1 MAMKALQNNLFHI
14 FAPLRHSPEHYCII
28 SNPSPLRATL
38 LISPILSS
46 SGRRCRR
53 SDAPRLLSTS
63 TQHLAEAAGDPAS
76 SAGVPWGLLLQ
87 LLVGLPVALWT
98 WKSLMLVI
106 FQRRLVY
113 LPYFPPGSRT
123 QELPRST
130 GTHDHPLLVGLALHK
145 IRFPSTRESP
155 TLDGLLVLPMKPLA
169 SSTSSLDG
177 LVFYLQG
184 NAGNTLARLPV
195 FRELLVPPGTGGG
208 GQGGWLKLG
217 VFALSPR
224 GYWSSEGPLPFP
236 FTALTRPAYR
246 LHQRGVVAD
255 YARVLEELA
264 AHTTGPLASVPIWV
278 HGHSL
283 GGAVA
288 AQLLSHIFF
297 SNHPGTAATRSRL
310 AGLILE
316 NPLPSVPHM
325 VKLLYPSRYV
335 PYHYLAPFVRDTWDT
350 RSPSCSSRAS
360 TTNWFPIPSLRNSTA
375 II

>member
-1 MAMKALQNNLFHI
+1 
-14 FAPLRHSPEHYCII
+14 
-28 SNPSPLRATL
+28 
-38 LISPILSS
+38 
-46 SGRRCRR
+46 
-53 SDAPRLLSTS
+53 
-63 TQHLAEAAGDPAS
+63 
-76 SAGVPWGLLLQ
+76 
-87 LLVGLPVALWT
+87 
-98 WKSLMLVI
+98 MLVI

-155 TLDGLLVLPMKPLA
+155 TLDGLLVLPKKPLA
-169 SSTSSLDG
+169 SPTSSLDG
-177 LVFYLQG
+177 LVFYLQGTPHSFSVSSIVWFKLIFMGDMNSQHIGVG

-264 AHTTGPLASVPIWV
+264 GHTTGPLASVPIWV

-335 PYHYLAPFVRDTWDT
+335 PYHYLSPFVRDTWDT
-350 RSPSCSSRAS
+350 RSALASFAGRLPIMFIQSEHDELVPHSVTQELYRHYLNACSPRQPHSSPFVTIPYTLHDSAFLNNRYRISIHRFIANTMPS
-360 TTNWFPIPSLRNSTA
+360 
-375 II
+375 